1 MKYKDILTLYEASPH
16 EVVKLLNNLMTT
28 ISGLQETGEAARLLT
43 SPDEQ
48 NASSLRK

>member
-1 MKYKDILTLYEASPH
+1 MP
-16 EVVKLLNNLMTT
+16 T
-28 ISGLQETGEAARLLT
+28 ITELQGAGEAAPLEPT